1 MGPQH
6 ALPNMYGRSAFPNSG
21 ILGPSQVGFGSSDF
35 SDVSAA
41 DAYRQHHEVTAM
53 VRNDVRLHFITIEC
67 KVVDAFELY

>member
-53 VRNDVRLHFITIEC
+53 VSLHCLFRNMTSSC
-67 KVVDAFELY
+67 